1 MTKEEIIDRWLAYEL
16 YLFILPYLFL
26 YGESYIKDPNNSKWL
41 RWQFE
46 REWNRKSGEE
56 KQKRFESFYQQLQE
70 SEVLNDERND

>member
-1 MTKEEIIDRWLAYEL
+1 MKKEELVDRWLSYEL

-46 REWNRKSGEE
+46 REWSRKSEEE
-56 KQKRFESFYQQLQE
+56 KQKRFESFYQQLKE
-70 SEVLNDERND
+70 SEVNKDERNH